1 MLCGTVAAQERVQMS
16 LDSCLRYAYSH
27 NITLQ
32 NAQLNR
38 ESAEA
43 ALSGAKMNFLPA
55 LNASASQGWAWNEG
69 RSHSSSYGVN
79 GSLTLFDGL
88 SYEISRCP
96 KDYPFRN
103 HNRMDDYLAA
113 LSL

>member
-1 MLCGTVAAQERVQMS
+1 MNKTIFVSIAMACVSAFALQAQEVVRMS

-55 LNASASQGWAWNEG
+55 LNTSASQG
-69 RSHSSSYGVN
+69 
-79 GSLTLFDGL
+79 
-88 SYEISRCP
+88 
-96 KDYPFRN
+96 
-103 HNRMDDYLAA
+103 
-113 LSL
+113 